1 VVRLS
6 TEHLELIACK
16 AELADALPNDRSRA
30 EEILEAALPEG
41 WPDEELM
48 GLIPIT
54 GRTTL
59 GYGIWVVV
67 DRARGVVVGSA
78 GFVGDPQDGE
88 VELGYGI
95 HPSFR
100 GLGYATEASK
110 ALVDWALAQED
121 VREVVAECE
130 QSNIPSVRVLEKVGL
145 ERHGERGSRVLWSSR
160 TNRVPAELLP

>member
-1 VVRLS
+1 MRLS
-6 TEHLELIACK
+6 TDRLELVACK
-16 AELADALPNDRSRA
+16 PELADALPNDRGRA

-41 WPDEELM
+41 WPDEELI
-48 GLIPIT
+48 GLLPIT
-54 GRTTL
+54 GKTTL

-67 DRARGVVVGSA
+67 DPARGDVGSA

-95 HPSFR
+95 HPHFR

-121 VREVVAECE
+121 VRAVVAESE
-130 QSNIPSVRVLEKVGL
+130 QSNVPSVRVLEKVGMA
-145 ERHGERGSRVLWSSR
+145 RNGERGSRHLWASRATSS
-160 TNRVPAELLP
+160 

>member
-1 VVRLS
+1 MRLS
-6 TEHLELIACK
+6 TDRLELVACEP
-16 AELADALPNDRSRA
+16 ELADALPNDRGRA
-30 EEILEAALPEG
+30 EEILAAALPEG

-48 GLIPIT
+48 GLLPIT
-54 GRTTL
+54 CKTTL

-67 DRARGVVVGSA
+67 DRARGAVVGSA
-78 GFVGDPQDGE
+78 GFVGDPQDGK

-110 ALVDWALAQED
+110 ALVDWALVREA

-130 QSNIPSVRVLEKVGL
+130 RSNIPSVRVLEKVGM